1 MNQNQFPVLSIPMNT
16 HKPYFDFLIQ
26 NRGNT
31 AKKSKYY
38 DSSNT
43 VHDIEQQIFM
53 VEYNR

>member
-1 MNQNQFPVLSIPMNT
+1 MNQNQFPVLSILMNT
-16 HKPYFDFLIQ
+16 HKPYFDFLIR